1 MGKKSSTSQSSKFT
15 TTWLSP
21 RLQNSTQIIENSAHF
36 EQISQQKQRWRSTR
50 SSSGHA
56 CKKGNNS
63 CQETFYS
70 GILQQTVSGTQ
81 THEKVETS
89 DRFKYVKQP
98 FTCTDIQNGNSRIYQ
113 EVDSTG
119 GVGHLDRPHR
129 RLFSCSNS
137 PTISKISEI
146 SNEKRGF
153 PISGSPFWCRN
164 SSPRVYSHCE
174 RGQTH
179 SSSQEPQNPSI
190 SGRLASSVTN
200 KRSMSQRFGKISEIG
215 PRTRLAHQFPK
226 IGIGSHTKS
235 RFSGLSLR
243 SSQGSGFSNPKE
255 TRSVE
260 SSDCFHQKVISL
272 DSKKAHVTHRDISF
286 LRKNSTSRKVA
297 HETFSVVPKVKLE
310 VSPVT
315 GQKHSSNK
323 EFPQLS
329 QMVGGST
336 KSYGRFSPPSSCS
349 QHFGVHR
356 CLPKRLGSSLERNS
370 PQWPLVKQ
378 GGSASHQRI
387 GAESCSS
394 GPKGVSGALARSKR
408 AHLFRQQYSSILSE
422 QRRRHTFHR
431 NVCSYLENSC
441 IHKFQKNP
449 DKGKTRT
456 WIPKCHSRLSI
467 TKGQGHTDGV
477 VTSPTD
483 IQPNLQSLAHTNGR
497 SICNS
502 SKLQTSN
509 LCISCPRQKGLENR
523 CIEYLL
529 GRPRRL
535 CLLSSSH
542 PATSNS
548 KNNNIPMQ
556 DDSTGSRVAGDAMVL
571 GSGGSL
577 DQGTPTAP
585 SLEDTSETATFQQVP
600 QQRGVPESTCVAS
613 GFQESNSG
621 RFSSEVAERIKAP
634 QRESSRKV
642 YQSRWTI
649 YGQWCTENKVDITS
663 TAVPQV
669 AEFLNYLFTVKN
681 LKPATITGYRT
692 AIADALGSQGEFIS
706 KSLELNRLIASF
718 TRDRPKPNRS
728 IPTWDL
734 SLVLLGLTKP
744 PFEPLSEAPLK
755 WLTYKTVFLL
765 ALASGKRR
773 SEIHAWTHS
782 SVSSRRNWS
791 EVTVSPSPA
800 FLAKNQLA
808 SDGPDSI
815 KPVVIPALTTMLDSS
830 LVEDKSL
837 CPVRALKVYLQKTKS
852 MRKGKALLFVSLREG
867 YSKDITRITI
877 SQWIKHTIQTCY
889 QSSDTADQQVTQVR
903 AHDVRAMAASLAF
916 KGGISL
922 EQVLSSCYWK
932 SHNTFTNFYLKD
944 ICWENDDIFKLG
956 PIVSAQHV
964 VNN

>member
-1 MGKKSSTSQSSKFT
+1 MSEKQRKCSICAGDMLPWDNHQACLKCRNDKKGKDKCVIGKESDCTICPGALKIPHRKKSSKTKVSDKFDDSLLDEPTPSKSSTSSTSTPDSSLQEMLKAMNSQLSSLASQFEEFKRRDKPSASKTTLPHSQEQGMCAPASQSRPVPSEGELSDEESSLPATKRHRSRSPQGDSDTHSQELDPSYVEMLNAIRNLLDLEVPQVECLAFSKKP
-15 TTWLSP
+15 SKQVV
-21 RLQNSTQIIENSAHF
+21 RKQNLALPPVQ
-36 EQISQQKQRWRSTR
+36 
-50 SSSGHA
+50 
-56 CKKGNNS
+56 
-63 CQETFYS
+63 
-70 GILQQTVSGTQ
+70 
-81 THEKVETS
+81 
-89 DRFKYVKQP
+89 
-98 FTCTDIQNGNSRIYQ
+98 DIQ
-113 EVDSTG
+113 
-119 GVGHLDRPHR
+119 
-129 RLFSCSNS
+129 
-137 PTISKISEI
+137 
-146 SNEKRGF
+146 
-153 PISGSPFWCRN
+153 
-164 SSPRVYSHCE
+164 
-174 RGQTH
+174 
-179 SSSQEPQNPSI
+179 
-190 SGRLASSVTN
+190 
-200 KRSMSQRFGKISEIG
+200 
-215 PRTRLAHQFPK
+215 
-226 IGIGSHTKS
+226 
-235 RFSGLSLR
+235 
-243 SSQGSGFSNPKE
+243 
-255 TRSVE
+255 
-260 SSDCFHQKVISL
+260 
-272 DSKKAHVTHRDISF
+272 
-286 LRKNSTSRKVA
+286 
-297 HETFSVVPKVKLE
+297 
-310 VSPVT
+310 
-315 GQKHSSNK
+315 
-323 EFPQLS
+323 
-329 QMVGGST
+329 
-336 KSYGRFSPPSSCS
+336 
-349 QHFGVHR
+349 
-356 CLPKRLGSSLERNS
+356 
-370 PQWPLVKQ
+370 
-378 GGSASHQRI
+378 
-387 GAESCSS
+387 
-394 GPKGVSGALARSKR
+394 
-408 AHLFRQQYSSILSE
+408 SILSE

-744 PFEPLSEAPLK
+744 SFEPLSEAPLK

-791 EVTVSPSPA
+791 EVTVSPA